1 MGGIPIPKPSILDNC
16 RVVGIE
22 GGRKIYKDE
31 QENVYY
37 TWDSL
42 HGELEIFNKN
52 GRHLGVADPITGT
65 LIKPAVRGRKISKQN

>member
-1 MGGIPIPKPSILDNC
+1 LGGIPIPKPSILDNC

>member
-22 GGRKIYKDE
+22 GGRKIYKDQ

-52 GRHLGVADPITGT
+52 GRHLGVADPVTGT

>member
-1 MGGIPIPKPSILDNC
+1 
-16 RVVGIE
+16 VVGIE

-52 GRHLGVADPITGT
+52 GRHLGVADPITGA

>member
-52 GRHLGVADPITGT
+52 GRHLGVADPITGA